1 MRKSILLA
9 AAAAALV
16 ASPALAQ
23 QQGHAGHG
31 AHAPAAGAQAQTGVV
46 TAPSDG
52 AMLNGSPERF
62 SATFPHPMTLRTVTI
77 TPQGRP
83 AIQAPVA
90 AAAATTRV
98 STALPRLAPGNYTLA
113 WTAQGADGHSMSGTV
128 RFMVH

>member
-9 AAAAALV
+9 ATAAVLA
-16 ASPALAQ
+16 ASPVLAQ

-31 AHAPAAGAQAQTGVV
+31 GHAPAAGSQAQAGVV
-46 TAPSDG
+46 TTPADG
-52 AMLNGSPERF
+52 AMLTGSPEAF
-62 SATFPHPMTLRTVTI
+62 TATFPHPMTLRSVTI

-98 STALPRLAPGNYTLA
+98 SAALPRLAPGSYTLA
-113 WTAQGADGHSMSGTV
+113 WTAQGADGHTMNGSI